1 MATDWEKIAHQ
12 REAELAELRHELE
25 DFEESSRMLEQEL
38 ENELKQNQTKLKQE
52 ETQRRKYQR
61 LYEEAKEKFA
71 ATEKELRKE
80 NKILE
85 GQVTKLKQQC
95 EQATSK
101 VRELELTNDEFE
113 RNARQVSSTLES
125 VEERANQ
132 TIEQN
137 ALLQTDLEEHQNT
150 IQHLKE
156 EIRDLQAELEVL
168 RQRPDPATFNGH
180 AVSSPSANNDI
191 PQMQINGLAQTPSSP
206 SLEPPSPDSTLHA
219 QPETPAHSATKSAA
233 MSPSLPITTPSPSA
247 RFRNSV
253 ASPLTPSPSR
263 GVALSFVTDLLQ
275 RVSNLE
281 NKLTTCRASLQD
293 SDHAQMPVVS

>member
-156 EIRDLQAELEVL
+156 EIRGCV
-168 RQRPDPATFNGH
+168 
-180 AVSSPSANNDI
+180 
-191 PQMQINGLAQTPSSP
+191 
-206 SLEPPSPDSTLHA
+206 
-219 QPETPAHSATKSAA
+219 KC
-233 MSPSLPITTPSPSA
+233 A
-247 RFRNSV
+247 R
-253 ASPLTPSPSR
+253 
-263 GVALSFVTDLLQ
+263 ALNYH
-275 RVSNLE
+275 RSNIS
-281 NKLTTCRASLQD
+281 KRK
-293 SDHAQMPVVS
+293 H